1 MTVDGTETLFLTL
14 AFVIPG
20 FIWNSIH
27 SIFNPRRT
35 ERTQLLF
42 LRFLTFSC
50 INYGLWSCL
59 LYLVFVSEFFEK
71 STLFTGIAWL
81 IMILVSPVCLGFT
94 TGLLSQ
100 KGLFRRVF
108 ARMGLSSIHGIP
120 TAWDYKFSKT
130 RKAVWIQVT
139 LKDDK
144 KIRGLYGRQSFA
156 SSVAEERDLYLQQ
169 VIRVSKDGK
178 WELLE
183 RSEGVLITGNE
194 IKYIEFIRYK

>member
-14 AFVIPG
+14 AFLIPG
-20 FIWNSIH
+20 FIWNCIH
-27 SIFNPRRT
+27 SVFNPRQT
-35 ERTQLLF
+35 ERIQLLF

-50 INYGLWSCL
+50 INYGLWSWL
-59 LYLVFVSEFFEK
+59 LYLVLASEFFEK
-71 STLFTGIAWL
+71 SAIFTGIAWL
-81 IMILVSPVCLGFT
+81 IMILVSPLVLGFT

-100 KGLFRRVF
+100 KELFRRVF

-130 RKAVWIQVT
+130 RKSVWIQVT

-169 VIRVSKDGK
+169 VLRVSKDGK
-178 WELLE
+178 WERLK
-183 RSEGVLITGNE
+183 RSDGVLIKGNE
-194 IKYIEFIRYK
+194 IKYIEFIRVE